1 MKTIKMTQEEF
12 DLLAYDQC
20 EWYNGDVSESSIE
33 NWKAGYL
40 YALRE
45 IREAMNDGLSASIR
59 DYESLVKVAEEV
71 RLYHRDFVI
80 LDVNGNFKRLGNG
93 DIAIYGVPVDDI
105 LKEGETGVRCTE
117 LPEDKQKELREEIEN
132 NKKR

>member
-1 MKTIKMTQEEF
+1 MKTKMTQEEF

-45 IREAMNDGLSASIR
+45 IKESMNDSLSASVK

-71 RLYHRDFVI
+71 RLYHTDFVI
-80 LDVNGNFKRLGNG
+80 LDSNGDFKRLDNG
-93 DIAIYGVPVDDI
+93 VVAIYGVPVEDM
-105 LKEGETGVRCTE
+105 LKDCETGVRCTE
-117 LPEDKQKELREEIEN
+117 LPKNKQKELIEEIKN
-132 NKKR
+132 IKKR